1 MKQKQHECDTNFK
14 VSERG
19 ETTDFSNHVGG
30 GTTDGR
36 QYEQSTL
43 ASQFSRDVVSIES
56 NSRIYDA

>member
-1 MKQKQHECDTNFK
+1 MKQNQHELDTNFK
-14 VSERG
+14 VSGRG
-19 ETTDFSNHVGG
+19 RDFSNHVGGG

-56 NSRIYDA
+56 NSRIYDT